1 MPADTSFASLRRLA
15 DWFATSTHRGAGHL
29 RQLIGRTGPSAIP
42 LLTRELQHGDQRRR
56 EAARTGLAMIA
67 ARSPAVRDRV
77 IRGLREVTDQ
87 ATTDEAKVCAL
98 GLLAEL
104 GARGAAQFAD
114 PIAVQRRSAI
124 ALASQLSSDADVA
137 EAADLM
143 VRQLDDD
150 DIVQMIEVMRDT
162 APPAARRLGNELVL
176 RLDLAI
182 ETRDRI
188 EAILEASPRVAAPP
202 APRTGRPPRP
212 THVVLLLDPTGRL
225 VVLATRKNSGERRWR
240 RWAVLIGTMGHID
253 DCVHEDDALDDAA
266 PLLTALCRDGYQI
279 SSRELDDA
287 RAAIM
292 AAARRTASTQDGA
305 LQLPSAYYLG
315 RDLLELGDAHIATRV
330 SPAATALGRAI
341 ELIADGEPVRAL
353 GLLEQCDPDVADV
366 AAARAAC
373 LLAQRQFGPAAAA
386 LEQAIA
392 MEPDWPLHHWNH
404 AVALHE
410 QGDAIGCHD
419 ALRRFVTTS
428 GTASAHR
435 SGLRADPEQPARLAH
450 ATRMIAELERTAR
463 LNGISLGRRRRRA
476 PTKKTQPAVT

>member
-1 MPADTSFASLRRLA
+1 MPADTAFASLRQLA
-15 DWFATSTHRGAGHL
+15 DWFATSTHRGGGHL
-29 RQLIGRTGPSAIP
+29 RQLLGRAGLSAIP
-42 LLTRELQHGDQRRR
+42 LLTRELQHGDARRR
-56 EAARTGLAMIA
+56 EAARTALAMVA
-67 ARSPAVRDRV
+67 ANDGHARDRV
-77 IRGLREVTDQ
+77 IRGLREVTEL

-104 GARGAAQFAD
+104 GERGAAQFAD

-124 ALASQLSSDADVA
+124 ALAAQLSSDAEVA

-162 APPAARRLGNELVL
+162 ALAAARRLGHELVQ

-182 ETRDRI
+182 DTRERI
-188 EAILEASPRVAAPP
+188 EEILGSSPVVAAPT
-202 APRTGRPPRP
+202 RTGRPPRP
-212 THVVLLLDPTGRL
+212 THVVTLLDPSGRH

-253 DCVHEDDALDDAA
+253 DCVHEDDAIDDAA
-266 PLLTALCRDGYQI
+266 PLLTALCRDGYRI
-279 SSRELDDA
+279 TSRELDDA

-292 AAARRTASTQDGA
+292 AAARRTAHDGA
-305 LQLPSAYYLG
+305 SQLPSAYYLG
-315 RDLLELGDAHIATRV
+315 RDLLELGDAHIAART
-330 SPAATALGRAI
+330 SPAATALGRAV
-341 ELIADGEPVRAL
+341 ELIADGEPARAL
-353 GLLEQCDPDVADV
+353 SLLEQCDPDLADV

-373 LLAQRQFGPAAAA
+373 LLAQRQFAQAAAA

-392 MEPDWPLHHWNH
+392 MEPDWPLHYWNH

-410 QGDAIGCHD
+410 QGDAIGCYD
-419 ALRRFVTTS
+419 ALRRFVATS
-428 GTASAHR
+428 GSATTNR

-450 ATRMIAELERTAR
+450 AARMLAELERAAR
-463 LNGISLGRRRRRA
+463 LNGVSLGRRRRRA
-476 PTKKTQPAVT
+476 PTKKTQPAIT